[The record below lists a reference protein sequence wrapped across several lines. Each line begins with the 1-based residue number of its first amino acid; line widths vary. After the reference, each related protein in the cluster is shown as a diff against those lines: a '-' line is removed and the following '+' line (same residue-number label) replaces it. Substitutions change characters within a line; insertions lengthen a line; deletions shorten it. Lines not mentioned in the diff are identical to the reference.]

1 MIKVSKEEL
10 VKQQFGSNAEKYV
23 KSKIHAKGLDLQYV
37 VQQVETRHNTR
48 LLDIATGG
56 GHVAN
61 LLAPMFKEVVALD
74 LTEKML
80 EKAKGF
86 IEGNGHENVSFVA
99 GHAERLP
106 FADESFDT
114 ITCRIAAHHF
124 VDPLQFIFEVN
135 RTLEDN
141 GLFILIDNVSPEN
154 NEFDTFYN
162 FIEKKRDPSHER
174 ALKKTEWIT
183 LLEKHGLQIQSCH
196 TFDKKFDFDWWCD
209 MMDVPMQK
217 RVKLTEC
224 MMKTSNEMQEFFKI
238 QFGNNKIE
246 SFYTEMALF
255 VCKKSSTL
263 KR

>member
-1 MIKVSKEEL
+1 MSKEEL
-10 VKQQFGSNAEKYV
+10 MKKQFGNNAEKYV

-37 VQQVETRHNTR
+37 VQQVEPRHNNR

-61 LLAPMFKEVVALD
+61 LLAPLFKEVVALD
-74 LTEKML
+74 LTERML
-80 EKAKGF
+80 ENAKKF
-86 IEGNGHENVSFVA
+86 IIGNGHDNVSFIV
-99 GHAERLP
+99 GNAEELP
-106 FADESFDT
+106 FSDKAFDT

-124 VDPLQFIFEVN
+124 TNPAQFIYEVN
-135 RTLEDN
+135 RTLEDD

-154 NEFDTFYN
+154 NEYDTFYN

-183 LLEKHGLQIQSCH
+183 LLEKNGLQMQSCF

-209 MMDVPMQK
+209 MMEVPMQK
-217 RVKLTEC
+217 REKLTEC
-224 MMKTSNEMQEFFKI
+224 MMKTPNEMKEYFHILFE
-238 QFGNNKIE
+238 NNKVK
-246 SFYTEMALF
+246 SFYTEMAMF
-255 VCKKSSTL
+255 ICKKSTTL

>member
-1 MIKVSKEEL
+1 MSKETL
-10 VKQQFGSNAEKYV
+10 VKQQFGNNAEKYV
-23 KSKIHAKGLDLQYV
+23 KSNIHANGLDLQYV
-37 VQQVETRHNTR
+37 VQQVEPRHNTR

-80 EKAKGF
+80 EKAEDF
-86 IEGNGHENVSFVA
+86 IRGNGHENVSFVV
-99 GHAERLP
+99 GHAENLP
-106 FADESFDT
+106 FSDESFDT

-124 VDPLQFIFEVN
+124 VETSQFIFEVN
-135 RTLEDN
+135 RTLEDG

-154 NEFDTFYN
+154 NEFNAFYN
-162 FIEKKRDPSHER
+162 FIEKERDPSHER

-183 LLEKHGLQIQSCH
+183 LFEKHGLQMQTCF

-209 MMDVPMQK
+209 MTDVPVQK

-224 MMKTSNEMQEFFKI
+224 MMKASNAMQEFFNI
-238 QFGNNKIE
+238 HFENNKVD

-255 VCKKSSTL
+255 VCKKNSTL